1 MKKLLAIVLTLVALL
16 GCTAMAEEMVPVT
29 FEDGFQISLPADWVE
44 IELTDEMLAG
54 GIGYAVCSPDG
65 THTVQISWSPLEA
78 DMTVEELQADLATE
92 YANATIIESN
102 GIGFVGFTV
111 SEDAYGFAA
120 LDATEPGMYI
130 FWCTPANDEAFNE
143 TVIAIMSSIY
153 GVVD

>member
-16 GCTAMAEEMVPVT
+16 SCAAMAEEMVPVT
-29 FEDGFQISLPADWVE
+29 FEDGFQISLPADWLQ
-44 IELTDEMLAG
+44 IELTDEMLAS
-54 GIGYAVCSPDG
+54 GIFYAVCSPDG
-65 THTVQISWSPLEA
+65 ANTVQISWSALEA
-78 DMTVEELQADLATE
+78 DMTVEELQAVLATE

-153 GVVD
+153 GVEV